1 MLRETESL
9 VVELC
14 GHAEGEKQGEDS
26 GFCREHFRST
36 VGIQTSSVVD
46 KPNCW
51 DAQESTETSHNRYAT
66 RHRIFMV
73 RNLTHIVPPPSRV
86 RLGAPDAEESGD
98 SLCDSLASETG
109 KNIR

>member
-1 MLRETESL
+1 MSSSSCALTRRARSRAKTA
-9 VVELC
+9 VFVE
-14 GHAEGEKQGEDS
+14 GIVAIPYE
-26 GFCREHFRST
+26 RTST
-36 VGIQTSSVVD
+36 IVD
-46 KPNCW
+46 KPIRW
-51 DAQESTETSHNRYAT
+51 DARESTRKIHDRYWCPT
-66 RHRIFMV
+66 RYRIFMA